1 MAYTS
6 FRQTDSRTC
15 TSYSVKGDCVTAS
28 DHNYCVEYLM
38 ANRRPVVFN
47 GRIFNDER
55 DVTEK
60 VIQELSRYAHWDFTD
75 IPALSFLGKKSF

>member
-1 MAYTS
+1 
-6 FRQTDSRTC
+6 
-15 TSYSVKGDCVTAS
+15 
-28 DHNYCVEYLM
+28 M

>member
-6 FRQTDSRTC
+6 FRQADLRTW
-15 TSYSVKGDCVTAS
+15 TNYSVKGDLIAAS

-55 DVTEK
+55 DVTEN
-60 VIQELSRYAHWDFTD
+60 VIRELSRYAHYDFTD